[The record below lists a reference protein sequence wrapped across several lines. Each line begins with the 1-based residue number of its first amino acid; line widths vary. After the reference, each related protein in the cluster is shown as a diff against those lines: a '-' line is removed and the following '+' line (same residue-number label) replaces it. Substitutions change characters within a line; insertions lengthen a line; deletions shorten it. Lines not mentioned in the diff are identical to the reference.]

1 MIPGDPSEFDG
12 FRFARKRE
20 DTSNPDN
27 ANRYQLVSIDRGSLH
42 FGAGRYGCPGRF
54 FASAMI
60 KILFSHLFLKYDF
73 KYPPGKSRPKNMYA
87 DENIFPDPTAT
98 LLMKKRDDI
107 EPDVDT
113 ILAVGGDLEHW
124 AIPKRRHA

>member
-1 MIPGDPSEFDG
+1 
-12 FRFARKRE
+12 
-20 DTSNPDN
+20 
-27 ANRYQLVSIDRGSLH
+27 
-42 FGAGRYGCPGRF
+42 
-54 FASAMI
+54 MI